1 MTILHPTTSTS
12 HHPHAVRDSWIAI
25 ALSPVGLVAAVLV
38 ALLLGGGGTV
48 DLWLP
53 GAALAVAALVA
64 PTVALVEARAADR
77 HGDHGAGLA
86 LAASVVDWLMVVTVL
101 AVAVVSPMAVLVGLT
116 VSVCVILAAWGAGE
130 PSGSR

>member
-1 MTILHPTTSTS
+1 M
-12 HHPHAVRDSWIAI
+12 
-25 ALSPVGLVAAVLV
+25 
-38 ALLLGGGGTV
+38 
-48 DLWLP
+48 
-53 GAALAVAALVA
+53 
-64 PTVALVEARAADR
+64 ALVEARAADR